1 MVSPDSG
8 HDDELG
14 TIKHVPAILA
24 FHKLLAS
31 FSYGVSNYSPR
42 RFSRLLSSL
51 NHAGL
56 RSRSISEITS
66 CADIHTYAVTFD
78 DGYQHLRNVLPP
90 LLERFELVPMIF
102 IPTAY
107 LGLPNRWD
115 YSYSFGNTPHLNHAE
130 IRELSSLGVE
140 FGSHGHSHRDLTKC
154 SATDLVEELSRSGK
168 TLEDILGKKV
178 SAISYPFGRHNKRV
192 IDKAGEMGYRI
203 GFTMTF
209 PSNHDT
215 PLTAGR
221 FPVYSFDSRLA
232 IMNKLSS
239 GRLKK
244 LEALK
249 SRVVSSVSIG
259 TDLLN
264 RLRRNVPV

>member
-1 MVSPDSG
+1 MVSPDSI
-8 HDDELG
+8 HDVESG
-14 TIKHVPAILA
+14 TSNHVPAILA
-24 FHKLLAS
+24 FHKLLSS
-31 FSYGVSNYSPR
+31 FSFGVSNFSPR
-42 RFSRLLSSL
+42 RFGRLLSTLS
-51 NHAGL
+51 HAGL

-66 CADIHTYAVTFD
+66 CAEIHTYAVTFD
-78 DGYQHLRNVLPP
+78 DGYRHLLDVLPP

-107 LGLPNRWD
+107 LGLPNCWD
-115 YSYSFGNTPHLNHAE
+115 YSHAFRNAPHLNRAE
-130 IRELSSLGVE
+130 MRELSTLGVE
-140 FGSHGHSHRDLTKC
+140 FGSHGHSHCDLTKC
-154 SATDLVEELSRSGK
+154 SATKLAEELSRSGK

-178 SAISYPFGRHNKRV
+178 FAISYPFGRHNKRV
-192 IDKAGEMGYRI
+192 VDKAGEMGYRL

-209 PSNHDT
+209 PDGHDT
-215 PLTAGR
+215 LLTTGR

-239 GRLKK
+239 GRLGK

-259 TDLLN
+259 TDILN
-264 RLRRNVPV
+264 RLRRNDPA